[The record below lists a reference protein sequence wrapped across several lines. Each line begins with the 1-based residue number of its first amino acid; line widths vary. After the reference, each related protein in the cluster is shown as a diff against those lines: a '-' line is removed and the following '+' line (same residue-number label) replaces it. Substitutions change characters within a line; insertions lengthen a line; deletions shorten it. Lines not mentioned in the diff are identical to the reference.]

1 MKTVH
6 VNDVFTGEA
15 KHARGTHLTDNF
27 IRELHCDNK
36 CVCTGLFGVMFVAN
50 KSFLKGYSNGENA
63 VGFKYILFINLV
75 NEWVY
80 LIGCGYNGCTNF
92 LLL

>member
-36 CVCTGLFGVMFVAN
+36 CARTGLFGVIFVAN
-50 KSFLKGYSNGENA
+50 KPFLKGYSNGKNAA
-63 VGFKYILFINLV
+63 VGL
-75 NEWVY
+75 
-80 LIGCGYNGCTNF
+80 
-92 LLL
+92 